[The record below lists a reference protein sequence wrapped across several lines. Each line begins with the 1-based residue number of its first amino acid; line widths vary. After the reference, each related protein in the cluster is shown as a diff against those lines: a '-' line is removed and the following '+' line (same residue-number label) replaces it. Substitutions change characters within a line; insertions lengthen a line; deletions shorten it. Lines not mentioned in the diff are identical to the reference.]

1 MIIKNVSIF
10 ILKRGA
16 MVVIENGRTRSK
28 AISRSNIKNKIATR
42 KNRKE
47 KGRRGEFM
55 GSKPHS

>member
-16 MVVIENGRTRSK
+16 IVVIENGRTRSK

>member
-16 MVVIENGRTRSK
+16 IVVIENGRTRSK

-47 KGRRGEFM
+47 NGRRGEFM